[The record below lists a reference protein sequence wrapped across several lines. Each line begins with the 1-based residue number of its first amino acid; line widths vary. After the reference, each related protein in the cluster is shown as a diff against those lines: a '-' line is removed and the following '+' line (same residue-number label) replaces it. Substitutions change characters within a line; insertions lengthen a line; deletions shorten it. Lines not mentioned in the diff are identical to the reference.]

1 MPLVT
6 RLDLDPVHK
15 KTMNVEQTDLPC
27 VATAEGS
34 TMPLYFASA
43 EHQLFAWLHRPAM
56 QVAASVGVVICK
68 PFGYE
73 ALCAHRSVRAFA
85 EAAAALGVPALR
97 FDYLGTGDSADSGP
111 GADQLEVWL
120 RDVAAAVSALRRHTG
135 VERVCLLG
143 VRLGALLATLAAAR
157 CTAVDALILVAPV
170 LSGRRY
176 LRELRTAELATA
188 PTVAAP
194 DAPTADDVQATS
206 AGSMEV
212 SGYPLSA
219 ATIAQLLQTDLT
231 TLAERPVGDMLV
243 IDRSDLPLAR
253 GWSEMLA
260 RLGVRT
266 HYLALPGFVE
276 MAMRAPHLAAVPRA
290 MLAATQDWLLRL
302 QRAAPV
308 EAKVREESRLRN
320 STPPRP
326 AAVLPLTRNGDTS
339 DVLGSERPVWLA
351 SEPHLFGIVTEPA
364 PSEMRRG
371 AVILLNSGADYHI
384 GASRMHVSL
393 ARRWARHGYVV
404 LRMDLAGVGDSETRP
419 GRPDGEVFP
428 PAALEDVRVAIDFVC
443 RHYGVSDL
451 ALGGL
456 CSAAYHALRA
466 AVAGLTVSRILMVN
480 PQSFSWK
487 EGMGLGALKLADV
500 VRELPTYREREFWKG
515 LMRGRTNLRAI
526 ARVVRVHLHRVRIAA
541 ESAARDA
548 ARRLHIRLPRDLG
561 WELGEIAARG
571 VSVVLVFAGGDPGI
585 ELLRI
590 QGGSAVKRLGD
601 RCRVHIIDSA
611 DHTFTQS
618 RTRAALEQVLCDEL
632 FARHG

>member
-1 MPLVT
+1 MSA
-6 RLDLDPVHK
+6 
-15 KTMNVEQTDLPC
+15 EQTDLSC
-27 VATAEGS
+27 VATAKRS
-34 TMPLYFASA
+34 AVPLYFASA
-43 EHQLFAWLHRPAM
+43 EHQLFAWLHPPAV
-56 QVAASVGVVICK
+56 QVPASVGVVICK

-85 EAAAALGVPALR
+85 ETAAGLGVPALR
-97 FDYLGTGDSADSGP
+97 FDYSGTGDSADMSP
-111 GADQLEVWL
+111 GTDQLEVWL

-143 VRLGALLATLAAAR
+143 FRLGALLSTLAAAR
-157 CTAVDALILVAPV
+157 GAAVDALILVAPV

-176 LRELRTAELATA
+176 LRELRTTELAA
-188 PTVAAP
+188 ALAVAAP
-194 DAPTADDVQATS
+194 DAGTADDVQATS
-206 AGSMEV
+206 AGSMEIN
-212 SGYPLSA
+212 GYPLSA
-219 ATIAQLLQTDLT
+219 ATIAQLSQIDLT
-231 TLAERPVGDMLV
+231 TLAERPAGDILV
-243 IDRSDLPLAR
+243 IDRSDLPLAC
-253 GWSEMLA
+253 GWTEMLT

-266 HYLALPGFVE
+266 HYLALPGFAE
-276 MAMRAPHLAAVPRA
+276 MAMRAPHLAMVPRA
-290 MLAATQDWLLRL
+290 MLAATRDWLSRL
-302 QRAAPV
+302 QSGAP
-308 EAKVREESRLRN
+308 AGATVRDESRPGN
-320 STPPRP
+320 SAPPRP
-326 AAVLPLTRNGDTS
+326 AAVLPLPRNGDTS
-339 DVLGSERPVWLA
+339 DVPASERPVWLA
-351 SEPHLFGIVTEPA
+351 SEPNLFGIVTEPA

-371 AVILLNSGADYHI
+371 AVILLNSGADHHI

-419 GRPDGEVFP
+419 GRPDGDVFP
-428 PAALEDVRVAIDFVC
+428 PAALEDVRGAIDFVR
-443 RHYGVSDL
+443 RHYGLPDL

-466 AVAGLTVSRILMVN
+466 AVAGMPVNRILMVN

-487 EGMGLGALKLADV
+487 EGMGLGDLKLADV
-500 VRELPTYREREFWKG
+500 VRELPAYREREFWKR
-515 LMRGRTNLRAI
+515 LLRRQINLRAA
-526 ARVVRVHLHRVRIAA
+526 ARVVRVHVHRVRIGV
-541 ESAARDA
+541 ESAVRDA

-561 WELGEIAARG
+561 WELGEITARG

-618 RTRAALEQVLCDEL
+618 GTRAALEQVLCDEL